1 MAKQEEEGK
10 NKTVLIAV
18 DGSEHSDRAFDCE
31 YENGFVTRLTK
42 VRSAHIHNQFSTLI
56 LHGNYQG
63 ISSKSSN
70 VVAFNYS
77 EKICL

>member
-31 YENGFVTRLTK
+31 YENGFPLISFVTRLKSCTEHTCTINL
-42 VRSAHIHNQFSTLI
+42 AL
-56 LHGNYQG
+56 LHRNYWG
-63 ISSKSSN
+63 ISSEVK
-70 VVAFNYS
+70 
-77 EKICL
+77 